1 MIFYGLNITNNVI
14 KSSLIYMINNLL
26 PFLKKNILYLQWQDK
41 IDNIIEEVLY
51 ETKTK
56 KN

>member
-1 MIFYGLNITNNVI
+1 
-14 KSSLIYMINNLL
+14 MINNLL

-41 IDNIIEEVLY
+41 IDNIIEEVIY
-51 ETKTK
+51 ATKTK